1 MHEHYFYQPRQI
13 SALLIGEMAYDTTF
27 VNAASKLCNR
37 LHVSI
42 VPSAIAKIMAE
53 EKINLIFGSLSSANE
68 GVYLPVLQQ
77 VRSLYPMVR
86 MVLFLQTDHLLLLD
100 EILALKCERYL
111 SMKNERYAALE
122 HFKES
127 IKTLSDDIY
136 LAERH
141 YFQQLIDFAI
151 VSQTDVNGNITYV
164 NENFVKVTGY
174 SFEELMGQ
182 NHRLIKHPQTAPEVF
197 SDMWETISKGQVWR
211 AQIINR
217 NKDGSDF
224 WAETII
230 IPYKEE
236 ISGKILQYLAIRHDI
251 TEFLKQERL
260 ANEIRRKA
268 KEQEELAEAKDAFL
282 ILFTHELKTP
292 LNAILNFAQYLYKHM
307 PHIDEV
313 PKAKRLYLLEQI
325 YKSASSMLENV
336 TNILDLGKLRHQKL
350 HYNLTLFNVKESILD
365 VIEKHGALALENK
378 RTMLFQS
385 DGSDPFLTSDEYR
398 FKQIL
403 SNILSNAIKYGNTVV
418 EIFLISDSEK
428 IEIIVQDDGKGV
440 KDKEEIFELY
450 TQSSSGP
457 SGIEKKGT
465 GIGLHFVK
473 LLCEGLKLEY
483 KIEDSPTLGGAKF
496 ILTKRLKEQK
506 NV

>member
-1 MHEHYFYQPRQI
+1 MAEHYFYQPRSI
-13 SALLIGEMAYDTTF
+13 SVLLIGEMAYDATF
-27 VNAASKLCNR
+27 VNAARKLCNR

-42 VPSAIAKIMAE
+42 VPYAIAKIMAE
-53 EKINLIFGSLSSANE
+53 EKIDLIFGSLSSANE
-68 GVYLPVLQQ
+68 SVYLPALQE
-77 VRSLYPMVR
+77 VRFHYPMVQ
-86 MVLFLQTDHLLLLD
+86 MILFLQTDNLIMLD
-100 EILALKCERYL
+100 EILMLKCDRYF
-111 SMKNERYAALE
+111 SMKSERWAALD
-122 HFKES
+122 HFKSS
-127 IKTLSDDIY
+127 IKALSDDIY

-141 YFQQLIDFAI
+141 YFQKLIDFAI

-164 NENFVKVTGY
+164 NENFIKVTGY

-182 NHRLIKHPQTAPEVF
+182 NHRIIKHPSTPIEVF
-197 SDMWETISKGQVWR
+197 EGMWGTISKGDVWR
-211 AQIINR
+211 AHIINR

-230 IPYKEE
+230 IPFKDENT
-236 ISGKILQYLAIRHDI
+236 GKILQYLAIRHDI
-251 TEFLKQERL
+251 TEFLKQERI
-260 ANEIRRKA
+260 ANEIKQKA
-268 KEQEELAEAKDAFL
+268 MEQEQLAEAKDAFL

-365 VIEKHGALALENK
+365 VIEKHGALALEHK

-385 DGSDPFLTSDEYR
+385 DGNDPFLTSDEYR

-403 SNILSNAIKYGNTVV
+403 SNIISNALKYGHTLV

-473 LLCEGLKLEY
+473 LLCEGLKFEY
-483 KIEDSPTLGGAKF
+483 KIEDSSTLGGAKF
-496 ILTKRLKEQK
+496 ILTKRLKEQR

>member
-1 MHEHYFYQPRQI
+1 MLTEKKEI
-13 SALLIGEMAYDTTF
+13 
-27 VNAASKLCNR
+27 
-37 LHVSI
+37 
-42 VPSAIAKIMAE
+42 IAKQIQADE
-53 EKINLIFGSLSSANE
+53 EMKLS
-68 GVYLPVLQQ
+68 
-77 VRSLYPMVR
+77 
-86 MVLFLQTDHLLLLD
+86 
-100 EILALKCERYL
+100 
-111 SMKNERYAALE
+111 
-122 HFKES
+122 
-127 IKTLSDDIY
+127 
-136 LAERH
+136 
-141 YFQQLIDFAI
+141 
-151 VSQTDVNGNITYV
+151 
-164 NENFVKVTGY
+164 
-174 SFEELMGQ
+174 
-182 NHRLIKHPQTAPEVF
+182 
-197 SDMWETISKGQVWR
+197 
-211 AQIINR
+211 
-217 NKDGSDF
+217 
-224 WAETII
+224 
-230 IPYKEE
+230 
-236 ISGKILQYLAIRHDI
+236 
-251 TEFLKQERL
+251 
-260 ANEIRRKA
+260 
-268 KEQEELAEAKDAFL
+268 EAKDAFL

-365 VIEKHGALALENK
+365 VIEKHGALALEHK

-403 SNILSNAIKYGNTVV
+403 SNILSNAIKYGNTIV

-428 IEIIVQDDGKGV
+428 IQIIVQDDGRGV
-440 KDKEEIFELY
+440 KDKEEVFELY

-483 KIEDSPTLGGAKF
+483 KIEDSLTLGGAKF

>member
-1 MHEHYFYQPRQI
+1 MIEDFFNKKPSI
-13 SALLIGEMAYDTTF
+13 VLIGS
-27 VNAASKLCNR
+27 VASNPLVVAKAQMLCG
-37 LHVSI
+37 HVFQARS
-42 VPSAIAKIMAE
+42 AE
-53 EKINLIFGSLSSANE
+53 ELLNLVYLHYPNLIFGSVTHEESSYLDALSWIRKLKINTYITLYYDETHLRYLKEIMDLKCQRYCYTDPMNE
-68 GVYLPVLQQ
+68 SVLVELEESVSMALREAVYHQFRVYFRAF
-77 VRSLYPMVR
+77 VEHSIVSKS
-86 MVLFLQTDHLLLLD
+86 DLD
-100 EILALKCERYL
+100 GNVTFINDNFTKITGYTKEEILGK
-111 SMKNERYAALE
+111 S
-122 HFKES
+122 HS
-127 IKTLSDDIY
+127 IL
-136 LAERH
+136 
-141 YFQQLIDFAI
+141 
-151 VSQTDVNGNITYV
+151 
-164 NENFVKVTGY
+164 
-174 SFEELMGQ
+174 
-182 NHRLIKHPQTAPEVF
+182 KHPNNGVEIYQ
-197 SDMWETISKGQVWR
+197 DLWNTITKGNVWR
-211 AQIINR
+211 ERVLNR

-224 WAETII
+224 WADTII
-230 IPYKEE
+230 IPFLDE
-236 ISGKILQYLAIRHDI
+236 ITGEIVEYLAIRRDI
-251 TEFLKQERL
+251 TQMLTEKR
-260 ANEIRRKA
+260 EIIARQIQA
-268 KEQEELAEAKDAFL
+268 DEEIKLSEAKDAFL

-365 VIEKHGALALENK
+365 VIEKHGALALEYK

-403 SNILSNAIKYGNTVV
+403 SNILSNAIKYGNTIV
-418 EIFLISDSEK
+418 EISLISDSEK

-440 KDKEEIFELY
+440 KDKEEVFELY

-457 SGIEKKGT
+457 SNIEKKGT

-483 KIEDSPTLGGAKF
+483 KIEDSPTFGGAKF